1 MAKYNLFEH
10 FICIPILTCYV
21 SFFVHVIWA
30 IVGDEAYFCEPNL
43 QDTSALLIITLLG
56 IGSF

>member
-30 IVGDEAYFCEPNL
+30 IVADEAYFCEPNL

-56 IGSF
+56 I